1 MLHLGLLQHGLSL
14 RRLLLPL
21 LLQVRIL
28 ALATYN
34 TRVCLGTI
42 LKRADRAH
50 PWLRTATNRG
60 LTWATATNMTRACIA
75 TALAELLW
83 REGRVNIRVIQM
95 FENPHDSHVRSSIA
109 CRKDSTLSTHQRH
122 TLHRDLRNHVFVWWF
137 PRWRRGRH
145 LELAGQAASAWV
157 LPDPG

>member
-34 TRVCLGTI
+34 ARVCLGTI

-75 TALAELLW
+75 TALAFTLVSAAVHLGRWPHWRAVNTPQLW
-83 REGRVNIRVIQM
+83 RAIIWTVLLFYPTVCEKRARRQHTNNLLQYDKCPAIS
-95 FENPHDSHVRSSIA
+95 FSI
-109 CRKDSTLSTHQRH
+109 
-122 TLHRDLRNHVFVWWF
+122 
-137 PRWRRGRH
+137 
-145 LELAGQAASAWV
+145 
-157 LPDPG
+157 